1 MAHEDKD
8 LGTQG
13 KEDTLK
19 GKLDQALGK
28 GQEKVGQVSANP
40 DLEARGDVNQASGAT
55 QATYG
60 NAEQHVD
67 HTLDH
72 QSANLGAHGTEH
84 TAKGGLNKVVG
95 KIEEKIGELTDN
107 PKLEAKGKAKQVGG
121 TVESKF
127 GQAEQKVGDALD
139 PHK

>member
-1 MAHEDKD
+1 MNNEDKD

-19 GKLDQALGK
+19 GKMDQALGR
-28 GQEKVGQVSANP
+28 GQEKAGQFTANP
-40 DLEARGDVNQASGAT
+40 DLEAHGDANQIGGTT

-60 NAEQHVD
+60 HAEQQAD

-72 QSANLGAHGTEH
+72 QRTDLGVHGTEH
-84 TAKGGLNKVVG
+84 SAKGGLNKVLG
-95 KIEEKIGELTDN
+95 KLEEKIGEITDN

-121 TVESKF
+121 AIETTF
-127 GQAEQKVGDALD
+127 GHAEQKVGDALD
-139 PHK
+139 SHE

>member
-1 MAHEDKD
+1 MATDDKN

-13 KEDTLK
+13 KEDTLQ
-19 GKLDQALGK
+19 GKLDQALGA
-28 GQEKVGQVSANP
+28 GQTKAGQITNDP
-40 DLEARGDVNQASGAT
+40 DLEARGDVNQAGGAT

-60 NAEQHVD
+60 NAEQKVD

-72 QSANLGAHGTEH
+72 HSHELGAHGTEH
-84 TAKGGLNKVVG
+84 SAKGGLNKIVG

-107 PKLEAKGKAKQVGG
+107 PKLEAKGKAKQFGG
-121 TVESKF
+121 SVESTV
-127 GQAEQKVGDALD
+127 GNAEQKVGDALD

>member
-1 MAHEDKD
+1 MNYEEKD

-19 GKLDQALGK
+19 GKVDQALGK
-28 GQEKVGQVSANP
+28 GQEKAGQRTNNP
-40 DLEARGDVNQASGAT
+40 DLEARGDVNQTRGTT

-60 NAEQHVD
+60 NAEQQTN

-72 QSANLGAHGTEH
+72 QRAHLGTHGTEH
-84 TAKGGLNKVVG
+84 TIKGGMNKIVG

-107 PKLEAKGKAKQVGG
+107 PNLEAKGKAKQVGG
-121 TVESKF
+121 TVESTF
-127 GQAEQKVGDALD
+127 GHAEQKAGDRLD
-139 PHK
+139 PHA

>member
-1 MAHEDKD
+1 MDNNDKD

-19 GKLDQALGK
+19 GKFDQALGK
-28 GQEKVGQVSANP
+28 GQENVGRITNDP

-60 NAEQHVD
+60 NAEQKVD

-72 QSANLGAHGTEH
+72 QGTNLGAHGTKH
-84 TAKGGLNKVVG
+84 TAKGDLNKIVG

-121 TVESKF
+121 TVESTF
-127 GQAEQKVGDALD
+127 GHAEQKVGDALD
-139 PHK
+139 SHE